1 MINSD
6 GSFTSRPFS
15 MGTEKEAALKPL
27 EEAAEAFGAWQ
38 EYKRCPTEVAREHV
52 YYECCDTIQAAANL
66 MSRIGATERD
76 FMRAFDDVEL
86 NNSARGRYEG
96 QSHD

>member
-6 GSFTSRPFS
+6 GSFTILPFS

-38 EYKRCPTEVAREHV
+38 EYKKCPTSTARERV
-52 YYECCDTIQAAANL
+52 YYECCDTIQAVANL
-66 MSRIGATERD
+66 MSRLGAKECD
-76 FMRAFDDVEL
+76 FVRAFDDVEL
-86 NNSARGRYEG
+86 NNYALGCYEG
-96 QSHD
+96 QNHD